1 MRENRSQTIIF
12 HIGSPG
18 AWNLKEAVRLW
29 VRPVSGGFHNPFL
42 FLLLRDTFFQIP
54 FLDNLF
60 QIPFCSGKVLDKSA
74 VISDNEHSSY

>member
-42 FLLLRDTFFQIP
+42 FLLLRDTFFQKP
-54 FLDNLF
+54 VFDNIFKINILN
-60 QIPFCSGKVLDKSA
+60 GKVLYNSD